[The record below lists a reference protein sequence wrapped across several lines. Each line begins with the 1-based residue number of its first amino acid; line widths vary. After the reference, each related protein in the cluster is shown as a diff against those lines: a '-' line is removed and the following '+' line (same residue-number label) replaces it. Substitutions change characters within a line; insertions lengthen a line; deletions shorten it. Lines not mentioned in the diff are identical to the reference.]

1 MTSLTCSCSPEA
13 SPRVLAVDAAAD
25 CSPAM
30 RALREG
36 AGPGSPACVAAVAP
50 IGTAATPAVARAA
63 IAAIVVFLFNSA
75 LLSDRDGVRAV
86 PRRTYG
92 AQTQARRRR
101 EYGGA
106 AGATRGW

>member
-1 MTSLTCSCSPEA
+1 MTSFTCSCSPGA
-13 SPRVLAVDAAAD
+13 RPRVLAVDAACD

-30 RALREG
+30 RALRDI

-50 IGTAATPAVARAA
+50 IGTAATPAVAKAA

-75 LLSDRDGVRAV
+75 LLSDRDGAGAV

-92 AQTQARRRR
+92 AQTQVRRRSETVVQR
-101 EYGGA
+101 
-106 AGATRGW
+106 

>member
-1 MTSLTCSCSPEA
+1 
-13 SPRVLAVDAAAD
+13 
-25 CSPAM
+25 M
-30 RALREG
+30 RALRDV

-75 LLSDRDGVRAV
+75 LLSDRDGVGAV

-92 AQTQARRRR
+92 AQTQARRRSR
-101 EYGGA
+101 RSCGGSDPRVDGQTLVGCA
-106 AGATRGW
+106 EQDKP